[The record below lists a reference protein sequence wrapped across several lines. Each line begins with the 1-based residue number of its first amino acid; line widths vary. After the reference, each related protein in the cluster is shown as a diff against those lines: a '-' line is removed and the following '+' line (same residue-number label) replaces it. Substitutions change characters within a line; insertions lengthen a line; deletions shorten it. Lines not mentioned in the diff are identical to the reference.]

1 MAEETAAVYT
11 CVMSQA
17 TGHELIGSAARD
29 YGDTGIDF
37 RNLIWVA
44 LAIAVMIAAIV
55 ADNPWAL
62 NFIHV
67 MCGVLWTGIDLFMG
81 FVVGPI
87 MRRLPFEARRA
98 LVLRL
103 MPKTLFLMPTLAI
116 VTGTA
121 GWYHAQQLGFLQM
134 PWPAYGWVLAALIIV
149 AILTVQGLGLLLP
162 ANLLVYLEMR
172 KPVPDL
178 PRIGRLMR
186 RYVYA
191 VAFQGVL
198 QVAIIVVMA
207 KFVTGL

>member
-1 MAEETAAVYT
+1 
-11 CVMSQA
+11 MSQHA
-17 TGHELIGSAARD
+17 SGNQLIGAVVA
-29 YGDTGIDF
+29 GDANADIDL

-44 LAIAVMIAAIV
+44 LALAVLIAAIV

-67 MCGVLWTGIDLFMG
+67 MSGILWTGIDLFMG
-81 FVVGPI
+81 FVIGPI

-172 KPVPDL
+172 KPKPDL
-178 PRIGRLMR
+178 PRIGALMR